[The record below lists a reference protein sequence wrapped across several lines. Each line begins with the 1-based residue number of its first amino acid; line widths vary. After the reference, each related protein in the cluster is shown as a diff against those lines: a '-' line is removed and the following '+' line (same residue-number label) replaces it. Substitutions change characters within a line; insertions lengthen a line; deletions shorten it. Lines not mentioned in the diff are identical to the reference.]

1 MNKLKK
7 LSKKTK
13 ILIIVFIITFLVIL
27 FVLLNIDTRTDEQKA
42 YDKVETMAKEFYSG
56 YYYSQNSDSNDKNR
70 IKVFLSNYT
79 ETGITINLENLE
91 KFYYSQDNNKKISFE
106 ALKDCD
112 VEETKAII
120 YPNPPYG
127 KEDYTINVK
136 LSCKFKK

>member
-1 MNKLKK
+1 MNNLKN

-91 KFYYSQDNNKKISFE
+91 KFYY
-106 ALKDCD
+106 
-112 VEETKAII
+112 
-120 YPNPPYG
+120 
-127 KEDYTINVK
+127 
-136 LSCKFKK
+136 